1 MTIVSRF
8 GRHLGVF
15 ALLAGSL
22 GAVAAAARPSSAQT
36 SSVSAADEAEYDAAF
51 QEMLRK
57 PSDLDT
63 LFKFAMI
70 ASKTGDLEGAISALE
85 RMLVVDP
92 DLPRVRL
99 ELGVLYYRLGSFE
112 VARSYFE
119 MTLKS
124 ASLPPDVKS
133 RAEQFLAESEKRLT
147 RSRFSG
153 EIFAGMRYQSNANL
167 GPPTSSVR
175 LFGQTANLN
184 QAGLGTADWGAVTS
198 GFVRHTY
205 DLGQNNRAQL
215 ETQLSGYL
223 NRQFQIQAANVS
235 ILDLTSGPRFQAF
248 QGIFEDVSLKPFG
261 TVGYIWVNDVPYYGS
276 FGSGLEVGTLLS
288 DRLRNTTNFVWRR
301 EMYQNSWY
309 LPTNNQFTGVEY
321 SANSTFQYQVN
332 DALMLYANGNL
343 QRYQTDSTPWQN
355 YTLYGA
361 GGGMSFSFADPL
373 FKSEMPWSISLFANV
388 QWWYYDQPDAVV
400 DPNVTRQQTDTI
412 LNITLSV
419 PFDQRTMFTVSG
431 GRFVR
436 SSDIPN
442 YAFTNNSALIGVTW
456 RF

>member
-1 MTIVSRF
+1 MNGFVRCAS
-8 GRHLGVF
+8 LV
-15 ALLAGSL
+15 ALLLTGSIGL
-22 GAVAAAARPSSAQT
+22 VVANVRPALAQT
-36 SSVSAADEAEYDAAF
+36 STVSAADEAEYDAAF

-70 ASKTGDLEGAISALE
+70 ASRTGDLEGAISALE

-133 RAEQFLAESEKRLT
+133 RAEQFLEESEKRLT

-198 GFVRHTY
+198 GFLRHTY

-248 QGIFEDVSLKPFG
+248 QGIFEDVTLKPFG

-361 GGGMSFSFADPL
+361 GGGMSFSFTDPL
-373 FKSEMPWSISLFANV
+373 FKSQMPWSISLFANV

-400 DPNVTRQQTDTI
+400 DPTVTRQQTDTI

>member
-1 MTIVSRF
+1 MS
-8 GRHLGVF
+8 VF
-15 ALLAGSL
+15 ALLAAALSATIVGVRPAIAQQTQ
-22 GAVAAAARPSSAQT
+22 AVSPEL
-36 SSVSAADEAEYDAAF
+36 EAEYDAAF
-51 QEMLRK
+51 QEMLK
-57 PSDLDT
+57 NPSDLDV
-63 LFKFAMI
+63 LFKFATI

-85 RMLVVDP
+85 RMLLVDP

-119 MTLKS
+119 VTLKS
-124 ASLPPDVKS
+124 ASLPPDVKA

-147 RSRFSG
+147 KSRFTG

-184 QAGLGTADWGAVTS
+184 QAALGTADWGAVTS
-198 GFVRHTY
+198 GFLRHIY
-205 DLGQNNRAQL
+205 DLGQNNPAQL

-235 ILDLTSGPRFQAF
+235 ILDLTSGPRFKAF
-248 QGIFEDVSLKPFG
+248 NGIFEDVTLKPFG

-288 DRLRNTTNFVWRR
+288 DKLRNTTNFVWRR
-301 EMYQNSWY
+301 QMYQNTWY
-309 LPTNNQFTGVEY
+309 IPTNNQFTGVEY
-321 SANSTFQYQVN
+321 SANSTFQYAVN
-332 DALMLYANGNL
+332 QAVMLYANGNL

-355 YTLYGA
+355 YMLYGV
-361 GGGMSFSFADPL
+361 GGGMSFSFTDPL
-373 FKSEMPWSISLFANV
+373 FKSELPWSISLFGNV

-400 DPNVTRQQTDTI
+400 DPTVTRQQIDTI
-412 LNITLSV
+412 LNLTLSI

>member
-1 MTIVSRF
+1 MIRL
-8 GRHLGVF
+8 GRCASLV
-15 ALLAGSL
+15 AVLLAGSL
-22 GAVAAAARPSSAQT
+22 CSIVTNRPALAQT
-36 SSVSAADEAEYDAAF
+36 STVSAADEAEYDTAF

-57 PSDLDT
+57 PSDLDV

-92 DLPRVRL
+92 NLPRVRL

-112 VARSYFE
+112 VARTYFE

-124 ASLPPDVKS
+124 ASLPPDVKA
-133 RAEQFLAESEKRLT
+133 RAEQFLAESEKRLA

-153 EIFAGMRYQSNANL
+153 EVFAGMRYQSNANL

-184 QAGLGTADWGAVTS
+184 QASLGTADWGLVTS
-198 GFVRHTY
+198 GFIRHTY
-205 DLGQNNRAQL
+205 DLGQNNRGQL

-223 NRQFQIQAANVS
+223 NRQFQVQAANVS

-248 QGIFEDVSLKPFG
+248 QGIFQDVSLKPFG

-288 DRLRNTTNFVWRR
+288 DKLRNTTNFTWRR

-309 LPTNNQFTGVEY
+309 LPTNNQFTGTEY
-321 SANSTFQYQVN
+321 SANTTFQYLLN
-332 DALMLYANGNL
+332 DSLMLYANGNL

-373 FKSEMPWSISLFANV
+373 FKSQMPWSISLFGNV

-400 DPNVTRQQTDTI
+400 DPSVTRQQTDTI

-419 PFDQRTMFTVSG
+419 PFDQRTMLTVSG

>member
-1 MTIVSRF
+1 MSRLGLCVS
-8 GRHLGVF
+8 VV
-15 ALLAGSL
+15 ALLAAALSATIVGVRPAIAQQTQ
-22 GAVAAAARPSSAQT
+22 AVSPEL
-36 SSVSAADEAEYDAAF
+36 EAEYDAAF
-51 QEMLRK
+51 QDMLQK
-57 PSDLDT
+57 PSDLDV
-63 LFKFAMI
+63 LFKFATI

-85 RMLVVDP
+85 RMLLVDP

-119 MTLKS
+119 VTLKS
-124 ASLPPDVKS
+124 ASLTPDVKA

-147 RSRFSG
+147 RSRFTG

-184 QAGLGTADWGAVTS
+184 QAALGTADWGAVTS
-198 GFVRHTY
+198 GFLRHIY
-205 DLGQNNRAQL
+205 DLGQNNPAQL

-235 ILDLTSGPRFQAF
+235 ILDLTSGPRFKAF
-248 QGIFEDVSLKPFG
+248 NGIFEDVTLKPFG

-288 DRLRNTTNFVWRR
+288 DKLRNTTNFVWRR
-301 EMYQNSWY
+301 QMYQNTWY
-309 LPTNNQFTGVEY
+309 IPTNNQFTGVEY
-321 SANSTFQYQVN
+321 SANSTFQYAVN
-332 DALMLYANGNL
+332 EAVMLYANGNL

-355 YTLYGA
+355 YMLYGV
-361 GGGMSFSFADPL
+361 GGGMSFSFTDPL
-373 FKSEMPWSISLFANV
+373 FKSQMPWSISLFGNV

-400 DPNVTRQQTDTI
+400 DPTVTRQQTDTI
-412 LNITLSV
+412 LNLTLSI

>member
-1 MTIVSRF
+1 MSRLGLCVS
-8 GRHLGVF
+8 VV
-15 ALLAGSL
+15 ALLAAALSATMVGVRPAIAQQTQ
-22 GAVAAAARPSSAQT
+22 AVSPEL
-36 SSVSAADEAEYDAAF
+36 EAEYDAAF
-51 QEMLRK
+51 QDMLQK
-57 PSDLDT
+57 PSDLDV
-63 LFKFAMI
+63 LFKFATI

-85 RMLVVDP
+85 RMLLVDP

-119 MTLKS
+119 VTLKS
-124 ASLPPDVKS
+124 ASLTPDVKA

-147 RSRFSG
+147 RSRFTG

-184 QAGLGTADWGAVTS
+184 QAALGTADWGAVTS
-198 GFVRHTY
+198 GFLRHIY
-205 DLGQNNRAQL
+205 DLGQNNPAQL

-235 ILDLTSGPRFQAF
+235 ILDLTSGPRFKAF
-248 QGIFEDVSLKPFG
+248 NGIFEDVTLKPFG

-288 DRLRNTTNFVWRR
+288 DKLRNTTNFVWRR
-301 EMYQNSWY
+301 QMYQNTWY
-309 LPTNNQFTGVEY
+309 IPTNNQFTGVEY
-321 SANSTFQYQVN
+321 SANSTFQYAVN
-332 DALMLYANGNL
+332 EAVMLYANGNL

-355 YTLYGA
+355 YMLYGV
-361 GGGMSFSFADPL
+361 GGGMSFSFTDPL
-373 FKSEMPWSISLFANV
+373 FKSQMPWSISLFGNV

-400 DPNVTRQQTDTI
+400 DPTVTRQQTDTI
-412 LNITLSV
+412 LNLTLSI

>member
-1 MTIVSRF
+1 MSRLGLCVS
-8 GRHLGVF
+8 VV
-15 ALLAGSL
+15 ALLA
-22 GAVAAAARPSSAQT
+22 AA
-36 SSVSAADEAEYDAAF
+36 VSATIVGVRPAIAQQTQAVSPELEAEYDAAF
-51 QEMLRK
+51 QDMLQK
-57 PSDLDT
+57 PSDLDV
-63 LFKFAMI
+63 LFKFATI

-85 RMLVVDP
+85 RMLLVDP

-119 MTLKS
+119 VTLKS
-124 ASLPPDVKS
+124 ASLTPDVKA

-147 RSRFSG
+147 RSRFTG

-184 QAGLGTADWGAVTS
+184 QAALGTADWGAVTS
-198 GFVRHTY
+198 GFLRHIY
-205 DLGQNNRAQL
+205 DLGQNNPAQL

-235 ILDLTSGPRFQAF
+235 ILDLTSGPRFKAF
-248 QGIFEDVSLKPFG
+248 NGIFEDVTLKPFG

-288 DRLRNTTNFVWRR
+288 DKLRNTTNFVWRR
-301 EMYQNSWY
+301 QMYQNTWY
-309 LPTNNQFTGVEY
+309 IPTNNQFTGVEY
-321 SANSTFQYQVN
+321 SANSTFQYAVN
-332 DALMLYANGNL
+332 EAVMLYANGNL

-355 YTLYGA
+355 YMLYGV
-361 GGGMSFSFADPL
+361 GGGMSFSFTDPL
-373 FKSEMPWSISLFANV
+373 FKSQMPWSISLFGNV

-400 DPNVTRQQTDTI
+400 DPTVTRQQTDTI
-412 LNITLSV
+412 LNLTLSI

>member
-1 MTIVSRF
+1 VS
-8 GRHLGVF
+8 VI
-15 ALLAGSL
+15 ALLA
-22 GAVAAAARPSSAQT
+22 AALSATIVGVRPAIAQQT
-36 SSVSAADEAEYDAAF
+36 QTVSPELEAEYDAAF
-51 QEMLRK
+51 QDMLQK
-57 PSDLDT
+57 PSDLDV
-63 LFKFAMI
+63 LFKFATI

-85 RMLVVDP
+85 RMLLVDP

-119 MTLKS
+119 VTLKS
-124 ASLPPDVKS
+124 ASLTPDVKA

-147 RSRFSG
+147 RSRFTG

-184 QAGLGTADWGAVTS
+184 QTALGTADWGAVTS
-198 GFVRHTY
+198 GFLRHIY
-205 DLGQNNRAQL
+205 DLGQNNPAQL

-235 ILDLTSGPRFQAF
+235 ILDLTSGPRFKAF
-248 QGIFEDVSLKPFG
+248 NGIFEDVTLKPFG

-288 DRLRNTTNFVWRR
+288 DKLRNTTNFVWRR
-301 EMYQNSWY
+301 QMYQNTWY
-309 LPTNNQFTGVEY
+309 IPTNSQFTGVEY
-321 SANSTFQYQVN
+321 SANSTFQYAVN
-332 DALMLYANGNL
+332 EAVMLYANGNL

-355 YTLYGA
+355 YMLYGV
-361 GGGMSFSFADPL
+361 GGGMSFSFTDPL
-373 FKSEMPWSISLFANV
+373 FKSQLPWSISLFGNV

-400 DPNVTRQQTDTI
+400 DPTLVRQQTDTI
-412 LNITLSV
+412 LNLTLSI

>member
-1 MTIVSRF
+1 MNGFVRSAS
-8 GRHLGVF
+8 LV
-15 ALLAGSL
+15 ALLLTGSIGL
-22 GAVAAAARPSSAQT
+22 VVANVRPALAQT
-36 SSVSAADEAEYDAAF
+36 STVSAADEAEYDAAF

-70 ASKTGDLEGAISALE
+70 ASRTGDLEGAISALE

-133 RAEQFLAESEKRLT
+133 RAEQFLEESEKRLT

-198 GFVRHTY
+198 GFLRHTY

-248 QGIFEDVSLKPFG
+248 QGIFEDVTLKPFG

-361 GGGMSFSFADPL
+361 GGGMSFSFTDPL
-373 FKSEMPWSISLFANV
+373 FKSQMPWSISLFANV

-400 DPNVTRQQTDTI
+400 DPTVTRQQTDTI

>member
-1 MTIVSRF
+1 MSRLGLCVS
-8 GRHLGVF
+8 VI
-15 ALLAGSL
+15 ALLAAALSATIVGVRPAIAQQTQ
-22 GAVAAAARPSSAQT
+22 AVSPEL
-36 SSVSAADEAEYDAAF
+36 EAEYDAAF
-51 QEMLRK
+51 QDMLQK
-57 PSDLDT
+57 PSDLDV
-63 LFKFAMI
+63 LFKFATI

-85 RMLVVDP
+85 RMLLVDP

-119 MTLKS
+119 VTLKS
-124 ASLPPDVKS
+124 ASLTPDVKA

-147 RSRFSG
+147 RSRFTG

-184 QAGLGTADWGAVTS
+184 QTALGTADWGAVTS
-198 GFVRHTY
+198 GFLRHIY
-205 DLGQNNRAQL
+205 DLGQNNPAQL

-235 ILDLTSGPRFQAF
+235 ILDLTSGPRFKAF
-248 QGIFEDVSLKPFG
+248 NGIFEDVTLKPFG

-288 DRLRNTTNFVWRR
+288 DKLRNTTNFVWRR
-301 EMYQNSWY
+301 QMYQNTWY
-309 LPTNNQFTGVEY
+309 IPTNSQFTGVEY
-321 SANSTFQYQVN
+321 SANSTFQYAVN
-332 DALMLYANGNL
+332 EAVMLYANGNL

-355 YTLYGA
+355 YMLYGV
-361 GGGMSFSFADPL
+361 GGGMSFSFTDPL
-373 FKSEMPWSISLFANV
+373 FKSQLPWSISLFGNV

-400 DPNVTRQQTDTI
+400 DPTLVRQQTDTI
-412 LNITLSV
+412 LNLTLSI

>member
-1 MTIVSRF
+1 MNRL
-8 GRHLGVF
+8 GRCASLV
-15 ALLAGSL
+15 AVLLAGSI
-22 GAVAAAARPSSAQT
+22 GSSVLDADPALAQT
-36 SSVSAADEAEYDAAF
+36 AAVSATDEAEYDTAF
-51 QEMLRK
+51 QEMLQK
-57 PSDLDT
+57 PSDLDV
-63 LFKFAMI
+63 LFRFAMI
-70 ASKTGDLEGAISALE
+70 AAKTGDLEGAISALE

-92 DLPRVRL
+92 NLPRVRL

-112 VARSYFE
+112 VARTYFE
-119 MTLKS
+119 MTLQS
-124 ASLPPDVKS
+124 ASLPPDVKA
-133 RAEQFLAESEKRLT
+133 RAEQFLAESEKRLAK
-147 RSRFSG
+147 SRFSG
-153 EIFAGMRYQSNANL
+153 EVFAGTRYQSNANL

-184 QAGLGTADWGAVTS
+184 QAGLGTADWGFVTS

-205 DLGQNNRAQL
+205 DLGQNNRGQL

-248 QGIFEDVSLKPFG
+248 QGIFQDVSLKPFG
-261 TVGYIWVNDVPYYGS
+261 TAGYIWVNDVPYYGS
-276 FGSGLEVGTLLS
+276 FGSGLEVGVLLS
-288 DRLRNTTNFVWRR
+288 DKLRNTTNFTWRR

-309 LPTNNQFTGVEY
+309 LPTNNQFTGTEY
-321 SANSTFQYQVN
+321 SANTTFQYLVN

-361 GGGMSFSFADPL
+361 GGGMSFSFADPV
-373 FKSEMPWSISLFANV
+373 FKSELPWSISLFGNM

-400 DPNVTRQQTDTI
+400 DPSVTRQQTDTV

>member
-1 MTIVSRF
+1 MSRLGLCVS
-8 GRHLGVF
+8 VI
-15 ALLAGSL
+15 ALLAAALSATIVGVRPAIAQQTQ
-22 GAVAAAARPSSAQT
+22 AVSPEL
-36 SSVSAADEAEYDAAF
+36 EAEYDAAF
-51 QEMLRK
+51 QDMLQK
-57 PSDLDT
+57 PSDLDV
-63 LFKFAMI
+63 LFKFATI
-70 ASKTGDLEGAISALE
+70 AAKTGDLEGAISALE
-85 RMLVVDP
+85 RMLLVDP

-119 MTLKS
+119 VTLKS
-124 ASLPPDVKS
+124 ASLPPDVKA

-147 RSRFSG
+147 KSRFTG

-184 QAGLGTADWGAVTS
+184 QTALGTADWGAVTS
-198 GFVRHTY
+198 GFLRHIY
-205 DLGQNNRAQL
+205 DLGQNNPAQL

-235 ILDLTSGPRFQAF
+235 ILDLTSGPRFKAF
-248 QGIFEDVSLKPFG
+248 NGIFEDVTLKPFG

-288 DRLRNTTNFVWRR
+288 DKLRNTTNFVWRR
-301 EMYQNSWY
+301 QMYQNTWY
-309 LPTNNQFTGVEY
+309 IPTNNQFTGVEY
-321 SANSTFQYQVN
+321 SANSTFQYAVN
-332 DALMLYANGNL
+332 EAVMLYANGNL

-355 YTLYGA
+355 YMLYGV
-361 GGGMSFSFADPL
+361 GGGMSFSFTDPL
-373 FKSEMPWSISLFANV
+373 FKSQLPWSISLFGNV

-400 DPNVTRQQTDTI
+400 DPTVVRQQTDTI
-412 LNITLSV
+412 LNLTLSI

>member
-1 MTIVSRF
+1 MSV
-8 GRHLGVF
+8 V
-15 ALLAGSL
+15 ALLAAALSATMVGVRPAIAQQTQ
-22 GAVAAAARPSSAQT
+22 AVSPEL
-36 SSVSAADEAEYDAAF
+36 EAEYDAAF
-51 QEMLRK
+51 QDMLQK
-57 PSDLDT
+57 PSDLDV
-63 LFKFAMI
+63 LFKFATI

-85 RMLVVDP
+85 RMLLVDP

-119 MTLKS
+119 VTLKS
-124 ASLPPDVKS
+124 ASLTPDVKA

-147 RSRFSG
+147 RSRFTG

-184 QAGLGTADWGAVTS
+184 QAALGTADWGAVTS
-198 GFVRHTY
+198 GFLRHIY
-205 DLGQNNRAQL
+205 DLGQNNPAQL

-235 ILDLTSGPRFQAF
+235 ILDLTSGPRFKAF
-248 QGIFEDVSLKPFG
+248 NGIFEDVTLKPFG

-288 DRLRNTTNFVWRR
+288 DKLRNTTNFVWRR
-301 EMYQNSWY
+301 QMYQNTWY
-309 LPTNNQFTGVEY
+309 IPTNNQFTGVEY
-321 SANSTFQYQVN
+321 SANSTFQYAVN
-332 DALMLYANGNL
+332 EAVMLYANGNL

-355 YTLYGA
+355 YMLYGV
-361 GGGMSFSFADPL
+361 GGGMSFSFTDPL
-373 FKSEMPWSISLFANV
+373 FKSQMPWSISLFGNV

-400 DPNVTRQQTDTI
+400 DPTVTRQQTDTI
-412 LNITLSV
+412 LNLTLSI

>member
-1 MTIVSRF
+1 MRRL
-8 GRHLGVF
+8 GLGVSVV
-15 ALLAGSL
+15 ALLA
-22 GAVAAAARPSSAQT
+22 AALSATIVGARPAIAQQT
-36 SSVSAADEAEYDAAF
+36 QAVSPQLEAEYDAAF
-51 QEMLRK
+51 QDMLQK
-57 PSDLDT
+57 PSDLDV
-63 LFKFAMI
+63 LFKFATI

-85 RMLVVDP
+85 RMLLVDP

-119 MTLKS
+119 VTLKS
-124 ASLPPDVKS
+124 ASLPPDVKT
-133 RAEQFLAESEKRLT
+133 RAEQFLAESDKRLT
-147 RSRFSG
+147 RSRFTG

-184 QAGLGTADWGAVTS
+184 QAALGTADWGAVTS
-198 GFVRHTY
+198 GFLRHIY
-205 DLGQNNRAQL
+205 DLGQNNPAQL

-235 ILDLTSGPRFQAF
+235 ILDLTSGPRFKAF
-248 QGIFEDVSLKPFG
+248 NGIFEDVTLKPFG

-288 DRLRNTTNFVWRR
+288 DKLRNTTNFVWRR
-301 EMYQNSWY
+301 QMYQNTWY
-309 LPTNNQFTGVEY
+309 IPTNNQFTGVEY
-321 SANSTFQYQVN
+321 SANTTFQY
-332 DALMLYANGNL
+332 ALNEAVMLYANGNL

-355 YTLYGA
+355 YTLYGTGA
-361 GGGMSFSFADPL
+361 GMSFAFKDPL

-400 DPNVTRQQTDTI
+400 DPSVTRQQTDTI

-436 SSDIPN
+436 SSDLPN

>member
-1 MTIVSRF
+1 MSRLGLCVS
-8 GRHLGVF
+8 VI
-15 ALLAGSL
+15 ALLAAALSATIVGVRPAIAQQTQ
-22 GAVAAAARPSSAQT
+22 AVSPEL
-36 SSVSAADEAEYDAAF
+36 EAEYDAAF
-51 QEMLRK
+51 QDMLQK
-57 PSDLDT
+57 PSDLDV
-63 LFKFAMI
+63 LFKFATI

-85 RMLVVDP
+85 RMLLVDP

-119 MTLKS
+119 VTLKS
-124 ASLPPDVKS
+124 ASLTPDVKA

-147 RSRFSG
+147 RSRFTG

-184 QAGLGTADWGAVTS
+184 QTALGTADWGAVTS
-198 GFVRHTY
+198 GFLRHIY
-205 DLGQNNRAQL
+205 DLGQNNPAQL

-235 ILDLTSGPRFQAF
+235 ILDLTSGPRFKAF
-248 QGIFEDVSLKPFG
+248 NGIFEDVTLKPFG

-288 DRLRNTTNFVWRR
+288 DKLRNTTNFVWRR
-301 EMYQNSWY
+301 QMYQNTWY
-309 LPTNNQFTGVEY
+309 IPTNNQFTGVEY
-321 SANSTFQYQVN
+321 SANSTFQYAVN
-332 DALMLYANGNL
+332 EAVMLYANGNL

-355 YTLYGA
+355 YMLYGV
-361 GGGMSFSFADPL
+361 GGGMSFSFTDPL
-373 FKSEMPWSISLFANV
+373 FKSQLPWSISLFGNV

-400 DPNVTRQQTDTI
+400 DSTIVRQQTDTI
-412 LNITLSV
+412 LNLTLSI

>member
-1 MTIVSRF
+1 MSRLGLCVS
-8 GRHLGVF
+8 VA
-15 ALLAGSL
+15 ALLAAALSATIVGVRPAIAQQTQ
-22 GAVAAAARPSSAQT
+22 AVSPEL
-36 SSVSAADEAEYDAAF
+36 EAEYDAAF
-51 QEMLRK
+51 QDMLQK

-63 LFKFAMI
+63 LFKFATI

-85 RMLVVDP
+85 RMLLVDP

-119 MTLKS
+119 VTLKS
-124 ASLPPDVKS
+124 ASLTPDVKA
-133 RAEQFLAESEKRLT
+133 RAEQFLAESDKRLT
-147 RSRFSG
+147 RSRFTG

-184 QAGLGTADWGAVTS
+184 QTALGTADWGAVTS
-198 GFVRHTY
+198 GFLRHIY
-205 DLGQNNRAQL
+205 DLGQNNPAQL

-235 ILDLTSGPRFQAF
+235 ILDLTSGPRFKAF
-248 QGIFEDVSLKPFG
+248 NGIFEDVTLKPFG

-288 DRLRNTTNFVWRR
+288 DKLRNTTNVVWRR
-301 EMYQNSWY
+301 QMYQNTWY
-309 LPTNNQFTGVEY
+309 IPTNNQFTGVEY
-321 SANSTFQYQVN
+321 SANSTFQY
-332 DALMLYANGNL
+332 ALNEAVMLYANGNL

-355 YTLYGA
+355 YMLYGI
-361 GGGMSFSFADPL
+361 GGGMSFSFTDPL
-373 FKSEMPWSISLFANV
+373 FKSQLPWSISLFGNV

-400 DPNVTRQQTDTI
+400 DPTVTRQQIDTI
-412 LNITLSV
+412 LNVTLSI

>member
-1 MTIVSRF
+1 MSRLGLCVS
-8 GRHLGVF
+8 VV
-15 ALLAGSL
+15 ALLA
-22 GAVAAAARPSSAQT
+22 AA
-36 SSVSAADEAEYDAAF
+36 VSATIVGVRPAIAQQTQAVSPELEAEYDAAF
-51 QEMLRK
+51 QDMLQK
-57 PSDLDT
+57 PSDLDV
-63 LFKFAMI
+63 LFKFATI

-85 RMLVVDP
+85 RMLLVDP

-119 MTLKS
+119 VTLKS
-124 ASLPPDVKS
+124 ASLTPDVKA

-147 RSRFSG
+147 RSRFTG

-184 QAGLGTADWGAVTS
+184 QAALGTADWGAVTS
-198 GFVRHTY
+198 GFLRHIY
-205 DLGQNNRAQL
+205 DLGQNNPAQL

-235 ILDLTSGPRFQAF
+235 IVDLTSGPRFKAF
-248 QGIFEDVSLKPFG
+248 NGIFEDVTLKPFG

-288 DRLRNTTNFVWRR
+288 DKLRNTTNFVWRR
-301 EMYQNSWY
+301 QMYQNTWY
-309 LPTNNQFTGVEY
+309 IPTNNQFTGVEY
-321 SANSTFQYQVN
+321 SANSTFQYAVN
-332 DALMLYANGNL
+332 EAVMLYANGNL

-355 YTLYGA
+355 YMLYGV
-361 GGGMSFSFADPL
+361 GGGMSFSFTDPL
-373 FKSEMPWSISLFANV
+373 FKSQMPWSISLFGNV

-400 DPNVTRQQTDTI
+400 DPTVTRQQTDTI
-412 LNITLSV
+412 LNLTLSI

>member
-1 MTIVSRF
+1 MGRLGLGVSIVALLTVAILATIV
-8 GRHLGVF
+8 GVHP
-15 ALLAGSL
+15 AIAQQTQ
-22 GAVAAAARPSSAQT
+22 AVSPQL
-36 SSVSAADEAEYDAAF
+36 EAEYDAAF
-51 QEMLRK
+51 QDMLQK
-57 PSDLDT
+57 PSDLDV
-63 LFKFAMI
+63 LFKFATI
-70 ASKTGDLEGAISALE
+70 AAKTGDLEGAISALE
-85 RMLVVDP
+85 RMLLVDP

-119 MTLKS
+119 VTLKS
-124 ASLPPDVKS
+124 ASLPPDVKA

-147 RSRFSG
+147 RSRFTG

-184 QAGLGTADWGAVTS
+184 QAALGTADWGAVTS
-198 GFVRHTY
+198 GFLRHIY
-205 DLGQNNRAQL
+205 DLGQNNPAQL

-235 ILDLTSGPRFQAF
+235 ILDLTSGPRFKAF
-248 QGIFEDVSLKPFG
+248 NGIFEDVTLKPFG

-276 FGSGLEVGTLLS
+276 FGSGLEVGALLS
-288 DRLRNTTNFVWRR
+288 DKLRNTTNFVWRR
-301 EMYQNSWY
+301 QMYQNTWY
-309 LPTNNQFTGVEY
+309 IPTNNQFTGVEY
-321 SANSTFQYQVN
+321 SANTTFQY
-332 DALMLYANGNL
+332 ALNEAVMLYANGNL

-355 YTLYGA
+355 YTLYGT
-361 GGGMSFSFADPL
+361 GGGMSFSFTDPL
-373 FKSEMPWSISLFANV
+373 FKSELPWSISLFANV

-400 DPNVTRQQTDTI
+400 DPTVTRQQIDTI
-412 LNITLSV
+412 LNITLSI

>member
-1 MTIVSRF
+1 VS
-8 GRHLGVF
+8 VF
-15 ALLAGSL
+15 ALLAAALSATIVGVRPAIAQQTQ
-22 GAVAAAARPSSAQT
+22 AVSPEL
-36 SSVSAADEAEYDAAF
+36 EAEYDAAF
-51 QEMLRK
+51 QEMLK
-57 PSDLDT
+57 NPSDLDV
-63 LFKFAMI
+63 LFKFATI

-85 RMLVVDP
+85 RMLLVDP

-119 MTLKS
+119 VTLKS
-124 ASLPPDVKS
+124 ASLPPDVKA

-147 RSRFSG
+147 KSRFTG

-184 QAGLGTADWGAVTS
+184 QAALGTADWGAVTS
-198 GFVRHTY
+198 GFLRHIY
-205 DLGQNNRAQL
+205 DLGQNNPAQL

-235 ILDLTSGPRFQAF
+235 ILDLTSGPRFKAF
-248 QGIFEDVSLKPFG
+248 NGIFEDVTLKPFG

-288 DRLRNTTNFVWRR
+288 DKLRNTTNFVWRR
-301 EMYQNSWY
+301 QMYQNTWY
-309 LPTNNQFTGVEY
+309 IPTNNQFTGVEY
-321 SANSTFQYQVN
+321 SANSTFQYAVN
-332 DALMLYANGNL
+332 QAVMLYANGNL

-355 YTLYGA
+355 YMLYGV
-361 GGGMSFSFADPL
+361 GGGMSFSFTDPL
-373 FKSEMPWSISLFANV
+373 FKSELPWSISLFGNV

-400 DPNVTRQQTDTI
+400 DPTVTRQQIDTI
-412 LNITLSV
+412 LNLTLSI

>member
-1 MTIVSRF
+1 MIRL
-8 GRHLGVF
+8 GLGVSVV
-15 ALLAGSL
+15 ALLA
-22 GAVAAAARPSSAQT
+22 VA
-36 SSVSAADEAEYDAAF
+36 VSATLVGVRPAIAQQTQAVSPELEAEYDTAF
-51 QEMLRK
+51 QEMLKK

-63 LFKFAMI
+63 LFKFATI

-85 RMLVVDP
+85 RMLLVDP

-119 MTLKS
+119 VTLKS
-124 ASLPPDVKS
+124 ASLTPDVKS

-147 RSRFSG
+147 KSRFTG

-184 QAGLGTADWGAVTS
+184 QAALGTADWGAVTS
-198 GFVRHTY
+198 GFLRHIY
-205 DLGQNNRAQL
+205 DLGQNNPAQL

-235 ILDLTSGPRFQAF
+235 ILDLTSGPRFKAF
-248 QGIFEDVSLKPFG
+248 NGIFEDVTLKPFG

-276 FGSGLEVGTLLS
+276 FGSGLEVGALLS
-288 DRLRNTTNFVWRR
+288 DKLRNTTNVVWRR
-301 EMYQNSWY
+301 QMYQNTWY
-309 LPTNNQFTGVEY
+309 IPTNNQFTGVEY
-321 SANSTFQYQVN
+321 SANTTFQY
-332 DALMLYANGNL
+332 ALNEAVMLYANGNL

-355 YTLYGA
+355 YTLYGT
-361 GGGMSFSFADPL
+361 GGGMSFSFTDPL
-373 FKSEMPWSISLFANV
+373 FKSELPWSISLFANI

-400 DPNVTRQQTDTI
+400 DPTIVRQQTDTI
-412 LNITLSV
+412 VNLTLSI

>member
-1 MTIVSRF
+1 MSR
-8 GRHLGVF
+8 LGLCLSVF
-15 ALLAGSL
+15 ALLAAALSATIVGVRPAIAQQTQ
-22 GAVAAAARPSSAQT
+22 AVSPEL
-36 SSVSAADEAEYDAAF
+36 EAEYDAAF
-51 QEMLRK
+51 QEMLK
-57 PSDLDT
+57 NPSDLDV
-63 LFKFAMI
+63 LFKFATI

-85 RMLVVDP
+85 RMLLVDP

-119 MTLKS
+119 VTLKS
-124 ASLPPDVKS
+124 AALPPDVKA

-147 RSRFSG
+147 KSRFTG

-184 QAGLGTADWGAVTS
+184 QAALGTADWGAVTS
-198 GFVRHTY
+198 GFLRHIY
-205 DLGQNNRAQL
+205 DLGQNNPAQL

-235 ILDLTSGPRFQAF
+235 ILDLTSGPRFKAF
-248 QGIFEDVSLKPFG
+248 NGIFEDVTLKPFG

-288 DRLRNTTNFVWRR
+288 DKLRNTTNFVWRR
-301 EMYQNSWY
+301 QMYQNTWY
-309 LPTNNQFTGVEY
+309 IPTNNQFTGVEY
-321 SANSTFQYQVN
+321 SANSTFQYAVN
-332 DALMLYANGNL
+332 QAVMLYANGNL

-355 YTLYGA
+355 YMLYGV
-361 GGGMSFSFADPL
+361 GGGMSFSFTDPL
-373 FKSEMPWSISLFANV
+373 FKSELPWSISLFGNV

-400 DPNVTRQQTDTI
+400 DPTVTRQQIDTI
-412 LNITLSV
+412 LNLTLSI

>member
-1 MTIVSRF
+1 MIRL
-8 GRHLGVF
+8 GRCASLV
-15 ALLAGSL
+15 AVLLAAGMGSPL
-22 GAVAAAARPSSAQT
+22 SIGPALAQAPA
-36 SSVSAADEAEYDAAF
+36 VSASDEAEYDAAF

-57 PSDLDT
+57 PSDLDV
-63 LFKFAMI
+63 LFKFATI
-70 ASKTGDLEGAISALE
+70 AAKTGDLEGAISALE

-112 VARSYFE
+112 VARTYFE

-124 ASLPPDVKS
+124 AALPPDVKA
-133 RAEQFLAESEKRLT
+133 RAEQFLAESEKRLAK
-147 RSRFSG
+147 SRFSG
-153 EIFAGMRYQSNANL
+153 EAFAGMRYQSNANL

-184 QAGLGTADWGAVTS
+184 QAGLGTADWGLVTS

-205 DLGQNNRAQL
+205 DLGQNNRGQL

-248 QGIFEDVSLKPFG
+248 QGIFQDVSLKPFG
-261 TVGYIWVNDVPYYGS
+261 TAGYIWVNDVPYYGS

-288 DRLRNTTNFVWRR
+288 DKLRNTTNFTWRR
-301 EMYQNSWY
+301 QMYQNSWY
-309 LPTNNQFTGVEY
+309 LPTNNQFTGTEY
-321 SANSTFQYQVN
+321 SANTTFQYLVN
-332 DALMLYANGNL
+332 EGLMLYANGNL

-355 YTLYGA
+355 YMLYGA
-361 GGGMSFSFADPL
+361 GGGMSFSFTDPL
-373 FKSEMPWSISLFANV
+373 FKSEMPWSISLFANM

-400 DPNVTRQQTDTI
+400 DPSVTRQQTDTI

>member
-1 MTIVSRF
+1 MS
-8 GRHLGVF
+8 VF
-15 ALLAGSL
+15 ALLAAALSATIVGVRPAIAQQTQ
-22 GAVAAAARPSSAQT
+22 AVSPEL
-36 SSVSAADEAEYDAAF
+36 EAEYDAAF
-51 QEMLRK
+51 QEMLK
-57 PSDLDT
+57 NPSDLDV
-63 LFKFAMI
+63 LFKIATI

-85 RMLVVDP
+85 RMLLVDP

-119 MTLKS
+119 VTLKS
-124 ASLPPDVKS
+124 AALPPDVKA

-147 RSRFSG
+147 KSRFTG

-184 QAGLGTADWGAVTS
+184 QAALGTADWGAVTS
-198 GFVRHTY
+198 GFLRHIY
-205 DLGQNNRAQL
+205 DLGQNNPAQL

-235 ILDLTSGPRFQAF
+235 ILDLTSGPRFKAF
-248 QGIFEDVSLKPFG
+248 NGIFEDVTLKPFG

-288 DRLRNTTNFVWRR
+288 DKLRNTTNFVWRR
-301 EMYQNSWY
+301 QMYQNTWY
-309 LPTNNQFTGVEY
+309 IPTNNQFTGVEY
-321 SANSTFQYQVN
+321 SANSTFQYAVN
-332 DALMLYANGNL
+332 QAVMLYANGNL

-355 YTLYGA
+355 YMLYGV
-361 GGGMSFSFADPL
+361 GGGMSFSFTDPL
-373 FKSEMPWSISLFANV
+373 FKSELPWSISLFGNV

-400 DPNVTRQQTDTI
+400 DPTVTRQQIDTI
-412 LNITLSV
+412 LNLTLSI

>member
-1 MTIVSRF
+1 MSRF
-8 GRHLGVF
+8 GRCVSVF
-15 ALLAGSL
+15 ALLLAGSMA
-22 GAVAAAARPSSAQT
+22 AVMADTRSALAQT
-36 SSVSAADEAEYDAAF
+36 ATVSAADEAEYDAAF
-51 QEMLRK
+51 QDMLK
-57 PSDLDT
+57 QPSDLDV

-92 DLPRVRL
+92 NLPRVRL

-112 VARSYFE
+112 VARTYFE
-119 MTLKS
+119 TTLKS
-124 ASLPPDVKS
+124 ESLPPDVKS
-133 RAEQFLAESEKRLT
+133 RAEQFLSESEKRLT

-153 EIFAGMRYQSNANL
+153 EIFVGTRYQSNANL

-175 LFGQTANLN
+175 LFGQSANLN
-184 QAGLGTADWGAVTS
+184 QAALGTADWGAVTS
-198 GFVRHTY
+198 GFVRHSY
-205 DLGQNNRAQL
+205 DLGQNNRASL

-248 QGIFEDVSLKPFG
+248 QGIFEDVTLKPFG

-276 FGSGLEVGTLLS
+276 FGSGLEVGALLS
-288 DRLRNTTNFVWRR
+288 DRLRNTTNFTWRR
-301 EMYQNSWY
+301 QMYQNSWY
-309 LPTNNQFTGVEY
+309 IPTNNQFTGVEY

-355 YTLYGA
+355 YMLYGA
-361 GGGMSFSFADPL
+361 GGGMSFSFTDPL
-373 FKSEMPWSISLFANV
+373 FKSQMPWSISLFANV
-388 QWWYYDQPDAVV
+388 QWWAYDQPDAVV
-400 DPNVTRQQTDTI
+400 DPTTTRQQIDTI
-412 LNITLSV
+412 LNLTLSI

-436 SSDIPN
+436 SSDLPN

>member
-1 MTIVSRF
+1 MSRF
-8 GRHLGVF
+8 GRCAIVF
-15 ALLAGSL
+15 VLLLAGSV
-22 GAVAAAARPSSAQT
+22 GAVMADARPALAQT
-36 SSVSAADEAEYDAAF
+36 AAVPAADEAEYDAAF

-57 PSDLDT
+57 PSDLDV

-85 RMLVVDP
+85 RMLLVDP

-133 RAEQFLAESEKRLT
+133 RAEQFLVESEKRLT

-153 EIFAGMRYQSNANL
+153 EVFAGMRYQSNANL

-175 LFGQTANLN
+175 LFGQAANLN
-184 QAGLGTADWGAVTS
+184 QTALGTADWGAVTS

-235 ILDLTSGPRFQAF
+235 ILDLTSGPRFQVF

-288 DRLRNTTNFVWRR
+288 DRLRNTTNVNWRR
-301 EMYQNSWY
+301 QMYQNSWY

-321 SANSTFQYQVN
+321 TANTTFQYQVN

-373 FKSEMPWSISLFANV
+373 FKSQMPWSISLFANV

-400 DPNVTRQQTDTI
+400 DPTVTRQQTDTI
-412 LNITLSV
+412 LNLTLSI

-436 SSDIPN
+436 SSDLPN